1 MCEDAQGNKFMV
13 KAFNSSENFLK
24 LEEVISP
31 LFPFIQGPD
40 QKPPQVCHF
49 FSWFM
54 DFSASFKEHIYKS
67 EACSLVIISGYVYD
81 TKNHIFFETQIIF
94 CLKMCQNQL
103 FH

>member
-1 MCEDAQGNKFMV
+1 MV

-24 LEEVISP
+24 LEEAISP

-67 EACSLVIISGYVYD
+67 EACSPVLQPKAVQSLPFSLGDVG
-81 TKNHIFFETQIIF
+81 
-94 CLKMCQNQL
+94 
-103 FH
+103 